1 MDIYLQ
7 TFGSRLRVK
16 DGLFEMTVPDI
27 SGNNHHLVEQFA
39 AHEVKSILLQK
50 GTSVSA
56 DALLLGIEKSVD
68 ILVLDHFGHPQGRM
82 WTTRPSSTLNI
93 WKNQIA
99 LAHTPAGLRIAK
111 GWIEEKLRGR
121 LEHLRKMKGY
131 RSETKVKIITQAE
144 APIVEILSK
153 LSRLVVHDFDTSA
166 AKIRALE
173 GAAGRHYFATLSAL
187 MPDEYQFEGRST
199 RPADDAFNAFL
210 NYGYG
215 MLYTKVERALMLA
228 GLHPHIGFMH
238 ADGYQRINL
247 VYDFIEQ
254 FRVWIDKTVFK
265 LFTRKQVSAVHVS
278 LRNGKDLWLAED
290 GRRLMSAAVQ
300 ARFAEKKQ
308 EIGGRMF
315 PLEGYIIEAAKRAAS
330 LVLHGKVIEESLAQ
344 AVAIAA

>member
-1 MDIYLQ
+1 
-7 TFGSRLRVK
+7 
-16 DGLFEMTVPDI
+16 
-27 SGNNHHLVEQFA
+27 
-39 AHEVKSILLQK
+39 
-50 GTSVSA
+50 
-56 DALLLGIEKSVD
+56 
-68 ILVLDHFGHPQGRM
+68 
-82 WTTRPSSTLNI
+82 
-93 WKNQIA
+93 
-99 LAHTPAGLRIAK
+99 
-111 GWIEEKLRGR
+111 
-121 LEHLRKMKGY
+121 
-131 RSETKVKIITQAE
+131 
-144 APIVEILSK
+144 
-153 LSRLVVHDFDTSA
+153 
-166 AKIRALE
+166 
-173 GAAGRHYFATLSAL
+173 
-187 MPDEYQFEGRST
+187 
-199 RPADDAFNAFL
+199 
-210 NYGYG
+210 

-265 LFTRKQVSAVHVS
+265 LFTSKQVSAVHVS